1 MSRSFGAI
9 IIGDEIL
16 SGKRQDKHFAKIIEM
31 LGTRGLRLS
40 WVEYVGDD
48 RARLT
53 AIFRRT
59 MAAGDIVFS
68 CGGIGNTPDDHTRQ
82 AVAAALGVGLELHPQ
97 GYEELKARFNGEEI
111 NDLRKL
117 LVTFPAGVSI
127 IPNPFN
133 RIPGF
138 MVNDHFFVPG
148 FPQMAHPMIEW
159 ALDTFYRDL
168 FRPVDGLVEKAI
180 LFDRADGLR
189 ERPARPDGTHR
200 HRLPEPAPVLAA
212 VDRQPRAPPPRTRRR
227 RRTATSRPGDGRN
240 LYRGGPAR
248 AGLDLAPLIAP
259 WRRCNWRGRHILKGY
274 RPRCGHKKTREF
286 AGFQ

>member
-1 MSRSFGAI
+1 MSRSFGAV

-16 SGKRQDKHFAKIIEM
+16 SGKRQDKHFAKIIEI
-31 LGTRGLRLS
+31 LGKRGLRLS

-53 AIFRRT
+53 AIFRHT

-82 AVAAALGVGLELHPQ
+82 AVAAALGVELELHPQ

-111 NDLRKL
+111 SDKRKL

-138 MVNDHFFVPG
+138 MVKDHYFVPG

-159 ALDTFYRDL
+159 ALDNFYSDL
-168 FRPVDGLVEKAI
+168 FQPIDGQVEKAI
-180 LFDRADGLR
+180 LLTGPMAYESALLDLMERIVSDYPSLRLFSLPSVANR
-189 ERPARPDGTHR
+189 ERR
-200 HRLPEPAPVLAA
+200 HLELGVEGEPALVDKAMDEICSEADRRGLAW
-212 VDRQPRAPPPRTRRR
+212 TW
-227 RRTATSRPGDGRN
+227 RP
-240 LYRGGPAR
+240 
-248 AGLDLAPLIAP
+248 
-259 WRRCNWRGRHILKGY
+259 
-274 RPRCGHKKTREF
+274 
-286 AGFQ
+286 